1 MEANDNIMEESIGSS
16 KSTLLSD
23 YVNSRDGC
31 FVNGPNHMQVIFG
44 ETIHWSKL
52 AHISFIELS
61 FPKCPITDEAM
72 NKLPPNKRVTEM
84 AFCYCLIPEN
94 IKSLSKI
101 AL

>member
-1 MEANDNIMEESIGSS
+1 
-16 KSTLLSD
+16 
-23 YVNSRDGC
+23 
-31 FVNGPNHMQVIFG
+31 MQVIFG

-72 NKLPPNKRVTEM
+72 NKLPLNKRVTEM
-84 AFCYCLIPEN
+84 ASCYCLIPEN

-101 AL
+101 ALWCKYGKAF